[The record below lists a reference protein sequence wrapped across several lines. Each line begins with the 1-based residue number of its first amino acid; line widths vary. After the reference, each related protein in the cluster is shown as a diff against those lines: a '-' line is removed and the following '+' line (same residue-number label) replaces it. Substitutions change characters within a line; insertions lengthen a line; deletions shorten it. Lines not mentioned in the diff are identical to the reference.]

1 MKIIGARKL
10 RGCCRFGLA
19 KFSIVFCL
27 GLLGMLSVFSTSK
40 HDGNCWWKMMEEEGR
55 IVGESRLEIE
65 LRGEA

>member
-1 MKIIGARKL
+1 
-10 RGCCRFGLA
+10 
-19 KFSIVFCL
+19 
-27 GLLGMLSVFSTSK
+27 MLSVFSTSK